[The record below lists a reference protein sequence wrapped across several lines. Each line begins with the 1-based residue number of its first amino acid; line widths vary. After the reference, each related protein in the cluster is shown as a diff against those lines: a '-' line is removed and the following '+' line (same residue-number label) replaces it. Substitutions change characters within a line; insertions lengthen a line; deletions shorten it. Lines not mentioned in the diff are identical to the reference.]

1 MEIKRALAFDSGI
14 RETIS
19 EIFVDAYGK
28 DLRFFAKDPA
38 RLQRALAHM
47 FALEYFYVAV
57 IDHEIAGMAVCVDTG
72 HFCIRGD
79 RKTLARHL
87 GIVKGL
93 CANALF
99 KYYFNKT
106 PKYPVA
112 VDAKTASVEFVATR
126 AAYRKKGVA
135 SAIMNHL
142 FTLPEYDRYILE
154 VADTNTSA
162 LALYEKLGYRE
173 VYRKKQPFGKYIGLN
188 YLVYM
193 IYSKNRT

>member
-1 MEIKRALAFDSGI
+1 MEIKRAVAFGDDI

-19 EIFVDAYGK
+19 ELFVDAFGN
-28 DLRFFAKDPA
+28 DLRFFSKDPA
-38 RLQRALAHM
+38 RLQRAFAHI
-47 FALEYFYVAV
+47 FALEYFYLAF

-79 RKTLARHL
+79 WKTLVRHL

-99 KYYFNKT
+99 KYYFNKS
-106 PKYPVA
+106 PKYPVPLE
-112 VDAKTASVEFVATR
+112 AKMASVEFVATR
-126 AAYRKKGVA
+126 GAYRKRGIA
-135 SAIMNHL
+135 SAIMRHL

-154 VADTNTSA
+154 AADTNTNA

-188 YLVYM
+188 YLIYM
-193 IYSKNRT
+193 IYSKK